1 MLPINLEVSTFDDGL
16 EAYRDSPSHDF
27 VSIDFIGKFSEEVNN
42 FIVIE
47 PKSPLRE
54 NKDVNS
60 LFLPISFDDAK
71 EMAKNII
78 SIIDMIENNQKEE
91 LLK

>member
-1 MLPINLEVSTFDDGL
+1 MLPINLEVRTFDYGL
-16 EAYRDSPSHDF
+16 EDYWDSPSHYF

-78 SIIDMIENNQKEE
+78 SIIDMIENNQKII
-91 LLK
+91 K

>member
-1 MLPINLEVSTFDDGL
+1 LPIHF
-16 EAYRDSPSHDF
+16 
-27 VSIDFIGKFSEEVNN
+27 K
-42 FIVIE
+42 
-47 PKSPLRE
+47 
-54 NKDVNS
+54 
-60 LFLPISFDDAK
+60 DAK